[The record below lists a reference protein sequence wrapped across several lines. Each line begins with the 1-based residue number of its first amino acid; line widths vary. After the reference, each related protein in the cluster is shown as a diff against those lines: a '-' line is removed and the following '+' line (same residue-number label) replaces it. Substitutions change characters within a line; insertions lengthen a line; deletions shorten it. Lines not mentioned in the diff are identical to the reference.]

1 MHPAVRAAGGRI
13 RDASGHIEA
22 VARRDYAPLHPGVDM
37 QNYNNY
43 TTLDRSIPTI
53 SNVDTFADMKH
64 YYSLVK
70 SMGAALQVRR
80 LAQPACH

>member
-1 MHPAVRAAGGRI
+1 MTLPGTSKLLH
-13 RDASGHIEA
+13 
-22 VARRDYAPLHPGVDM
+22 VATTHHFIGVDM

-70 SMGAALQVRR
+70 SVGAALQVRR